1 MSTSNPE
8 VRQGGLNPQALSP
21 EELARVLSAVGIKPV
36 TLDIIQADLAA
47 GAPQNADG
55 SINLVNY
62 AAWLVREVTRGD

>member
-55 SINLVNY
+55 SINLVWY